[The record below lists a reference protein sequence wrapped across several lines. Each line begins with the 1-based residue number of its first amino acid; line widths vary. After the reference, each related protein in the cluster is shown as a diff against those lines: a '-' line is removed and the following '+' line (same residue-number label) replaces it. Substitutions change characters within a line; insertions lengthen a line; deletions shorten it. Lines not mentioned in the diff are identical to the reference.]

1 MIVVATWGLMLETQA
16 RLWNRRWLAVIAM
29 TCALVLAFI
38 VPFSLAISTLV
49 ANADEIGGWVR
60 TLSRAELVELPA
72 WIANLPVV
80 GTQIAEAWAELATW
94 GPEELTAKLEP
105 YARGMVSWF
114 VVEVGGFGIVALQF
128 LLTIIIAAVLYA
140 YGESAAVGVRLFFR
154 RIAGVRGDEVVV
166 LAGQA
171 IRGVALGVVVTALVQ
186 TILGAMGLLAAGV
199 PFVGMLTALMFI
211 LAVAQI
217 GAVPVLV
224 CAAAWLWWQDSTGW
238 AIALVTWSLFVGSMD
253 NVLRPYLIQ
262 RGGQLPLLLVFA
274 GVIGGLVAFGLVGIF
289 VGPLV
294 LAVSYRLI
302 EAWVTEE
309 HPSDA
314 QS

>member
-1 MIVVATWGLMLETQA
+1 
-16 RLWNRRWLAVIAM
+16 
-29 TCALVLAFI
+29 
-38 VPFSLAISTLV
+38 
-49 ANADEIGGWVR
+49 
-60 TLSRAELVELPA
+60 
-72 WIANLPVV
+72 
-80 GTQIAEAWAELATW
+80 
-94 GPEELTAKLEP
+94 
-105 YARGMVSWF
+105 
-114 VVEVGGFGIVALQF
+114 
-128 LLTIIIAAVLYA
+128 
-140 YGESAAVGVRLFFR
+140 
-154 RIAGVRGDEVVV
+154 
-166 LAGQA
+166 
-171 IRGVALGVVVTALVQ
+171 
-186 TILGAMGLLAAGV
+186 
-199 PFVGMLTALMFI
+199 MLTALMFI